1 MKIKIYASLL
11 ALLGLSVFTGFFAL
25 VTWFFTAA
33 TDEQQKLVIA
43 VLLLAV
49 VVVIIVGMYMELYR
63 IAVIKLTN
71 REQWKAH
78 VEKELTP

>member
-11 ALLGLSVFTGFFAL
+11 ALLGLSVFTGLFAL

-43 VLLLAV
+43 ALLLAV

-78 VEKELTP
+78 VEKELMP